1 MYSVWHNALSII
13 AIVLFIGAVALSIA
27 EPVHAPALNFPTLVS
42 PTTTPSATVVPTTT
56 PTITIDVPPAPVEV
70 KPKETKPTSAPTPP
84 TPPKTVPPLSLGE
97 AIQTITDLATQQPTS
112 TQSINERTRAALVNI
127 ICTTDTA
134 GSFESISGSG
144 VIIDPRG
151 VILTNA
157 HVAQFF
163 LLKDYPRDDFVDCVI
178 RTGSP
183 ARNAYTAKLMF
194 LPPSWVSNNAK
205 KIVQE
210 TPTGTGERDY
220 ALLKITGS
228 VGSVTLPSQFPFL
241 LTSLVP
247 PDKGDTVLQ
256 AGYAAGFL
264 GGITVQNDLFATS
277 AYTTVRDVYTF
288 DANTADLFALG
299 GTIVAQQG
307 SSGGPVVDEEGI
319 LIGIIVTST
328 TADDTASRVLRALAT
343 SYIVRDFELERG
355 KSLQSVLATDLN
367 AEVAI
372 FESIF
377 APSERDALIDAIE
390 NR

>member
-1 MYSVWHNALSII
+1 MHSVWHNALSVI
-13 AIVLFIGAVALSIA
+13 AIVLFIGAVALSVA
-27 EPVHAPALNFPTLVS
+27 EPVHAPSINFPTLVS
-42 PTTTPSATVVPTTT
+42 STTAPTTTAVSSTT
-56 PTITIDVPPAPVEV
+56 PTIAIEEPAPPIEV
-70 KPKETKPTSAPTPP
+70 KPVEIKPTPVPTPP
-84 TPPKTVPPLSLGE
+84 PKVVPPLSLGE
-97 AIQTITDLATQQPTS
+97 AIQTITDLAVQQPTS
-112 TQSINERTRAALVNI
+112 TQSVNERTRAALVNI
-127 ICTTDTA
+127 ICTTDSA

-194 LPPSWVSNNAK
+194 LPPSWISNNAK

-241 LTSLVP
+241 LTSLLP

-264 GGITVQNDLFATS
+264 GGITVQNDLYATS

-307 SSGGPVVDEEGI
+307 SSGGPVVNEEGI
-319 LIGIIVTST
+319 LMGIIVTST
-328 TADDTASRVLRALAT
+328 SADDTASRVLRALAA

-355 KSLQSVLATDLN
+355 KSLQSVLASDLN

-377 APSERDALIDAIE
+377 APSERTTLIDAIE

>member
-27 EPVHAPALNFPTLVS
+27 EPVHAPSLNFPMVVS
-42 PTTTPSATVVPTTT
+42 STTTPISTITPTTT
-56 PTITIDVPPAPVEV
+56 PTVTIVESSAPPEV
-70 KPKETKPTSAPTPP
+70 KPKETKPTPVPTPP
-84 TPPKTVPPLSLGE
+84 PKVEPPLSLGE

-112 TQSINERTRAALVNI
+112 TQSVNERTRSAMVNI

-134 GSFESISGSG
+134 GPFESISGSG

-163 LLKDYPRDDFVDCVI
+163 LLKDYPREDFVDCVI

-194 LPPSWVSNNAK
+194 LPPSWISHNAK

-241 LTSLVP
+241 LTSLLP

-307 SSGGPVVDEEGI
+307 SSGGPVVNQEGI
-319 LIGIIVTST
+319 LMGIIVTST
-328 TADDTASRVLRALAT
+328 TADDTASRVLRALAA

-377 APSERDALIDAIE
+377 APSEREALIDAIE